1 MIDVD
6 YLDTLAADQMA
17 AGFNLTGADIK
28 SAANAIRELQLTV
41 KNLQEIS
48 EGQRISEQVMAT
60 SPERILFDSFEAY
73 LTAKIRHE
81 IENFDFETFLTHLT
95 ADFVDPDSVRNIVQ
109 QMSADG
115 EIEAT
120 SDIDQ
125 VEEAVRD
132 MIRNGSITVQA
143 DIELE
148 C

>member
-48 EGQRISEQVMAT
+48 EGHRISEQVMAT

-73 LTAKIRHE
+73 LTAKIREE
-81 IENFDFETFLTHLT
+81 IENFDFS
-95 ADFVDPDSVRNIVQ
+95 FVFDPDSVRNIVQ

-115 EIEAT
+115 EIEAAAD
-120 SDIDQ
+120 SDQ

-132 MIRNGSITVQA
+132 MIRNGSITIQA

>member
-48 EGQRISEQVMAT
+48 EGHRISEQVMAT

-73 LTAKIRHE
+73 LTAKIREE
-81 IENFDFETFLTHLT
+81 IENFDFS
-95 ADFVDPDSVRNIVQ
+95 FVFDPDSVRNIVQ

-115 EIEAT
+115 EIEAAAD
-120 SDIDQ
+120 SDQ
-125 VEEAVRD
+125 VEEVVRD
-132 MIRNGSITVQA
+132 MIRNGAINIQA

>member
-73 LTAKIRHE
+73 LTAKIREE
-81 IENFDFETFLTHLT
+81 IHNFDFSSFGFT
-95 ADFVDPDSVRNIVQ
+95 DPDSVRNIVQ
-109 QMSADG
+109 QMSSDG
-115 EIEAT
+115 EIEAAAD
-120 SDIDQ
+120 SDQ

-132 MIRNGSITVQA
+132 MIRNGSINIQA

>member
-48 EGQRISEQVMAT
+48 EGHRISEQVMAT

-73 LTAKIRHE
+73 LTAKIREE
-81 IENFDFETFLTHLT
+81 IENFDFS
-95 ADFVDPDSVRNIVQ
+95 FVFDPDSVRNIVQ

-115 EIEAT
+115 EIEAAAD
-120 SDIDQ
+120 SDQ

>member
-48 EGQRISEQVMAT
+48 EGHRISEQVMAT

-73 LTAKIRHE
+73 LTAKIREE
-81 IENFDFETFLTHLT
+81 IQNFDFS
-95 ADFVDPDSVRNIVQ
+95 FVFDPDSVRNIVQ

-115 EIEAT
+115 EIEAAAD
-120 SDIDQ
+120 SDQ
-125 VEEAVRD
+125 VEEVVRD
-132 MIRNGSITVQA
+132 MIRNGAINIQA

>member
-48 EGQRISEQVMAT
+48 EGHRISEQVMAT

-73 LTAKIRHE
+73 LTAKIREE
-81 IENFDFETFLTHLT
+81 IENFDFS
-95 ADFVDPDSVRNIVQ
+95 FVFDPDSVRNIVQ

-115 EIEAT
+115 EIEAAAD
-120 SDIDQ
+120 SDQ
-125 VEEAVRD
+125 VEEVVRD
-132 MIRNGSITVQA
+132 MIRNGSINIQA

>member
-48 EGQRISEQVMAT
+48 EGHRISEQVMAT

-73 LTAKIRHE
+73 LTAKIREE
-81 IENFDFETFLTHLT
+81 IENFDFS
-95 ADFVDPDSVRNIVQ
+95 FVFDPDSVRNIVQ

-115 EIEAT
+115 EIEAAAD
-120 SDIDQ
+120 SDQ
-125 VEEAVRD
+125 VEETVRD
-132 MIRNGSITVQA
+132 MIRNGSITIQA

>member
-28 SAANAIRELQLTV
+28 SAANAIRELSLTV

-48 EGQRISEQVMAT
+48 EGHRISEQVMAT

-73 LTAKIRHE
+73 LTAKIREE
-81 IENFDFETFLTHLT
+81 IENFDFSAFGF
-95 ADFVDPDSVRNIVQ
+95 ADPDSVRNIVQ

>member
-28 SAANAIRELQLTV
+28 SAADAIRELQLTV

-48 EGQRISEQVMAT
+48 EGHRISEQVMAT

-73 LTAKIRHE
+73 LTAKIREE
-81 IENFDFETFLTHLT
+81 IENFDFS
-95 ADFVDPDSVRNIVQ
+95 FVFDPDSVRNIVQ

-115 EIEAT
+115 EIEAAAD
-120 SDIDQ
+120 SDQ
-125 VEEAVRD
+125 VEEVVRD
-132 MIRNGSITVQA
+132 MIRNGSINIQA